1 MSKGG
6 STEVEET
13 SAQKELATYAAQS
26 MADYEKRWLPVQQ
39 NLIAQAE
46 EMGKADSSVRN
57 RAEGRV
63 AADTSARFGAAEG
76 ALEKTMS
83 NNGTFGSS
91 RSKLAITGLG
101 DDAAKSKGLGITMA
115 DQQVDDAYTQAL
127 GSLAATGRGERV
139 SVGDSLSQQASTS
152 ARQATT
158 DAEAALTERAGRAQV
173 VGQLAGYG
181 LQSGMGKFGQGGG
194 FTGTNDFSGV
204 NGGNAMNTF
213 LTRGSGG
220 D

>member
-6 STEVEET
+6 GEVEET
-13 SAQKELATYAAQS
+13 PQQRALAEFASNQ
-26 MADYEKRWLPVQQ
+26 MFDYEKRWLPVQK

-57 RAEGRV
+57 RAEGRA

-76 ALEKTMS
+76 ALERQLS

-127 GSLAATGRGERV
+127 GSLAATGRGERAA
-139 SVGDSLSQQASTS
+139 VGDSLAQQASTS
-152 ARQATT
+152 ARQATA
-158 DAEAALTERAGRAQV
+158 DAEAALTERAGQAQV
-173 VGQLAGYG
+173 VGQLAGFG

-204 NGGNAMNTF
+204 NGSNAMNTF

>member
-6 STEVEET
+6 SEVEET
-13 SAQKELATYAAQS
+13 PQQVALAQYASDQ
-26 MADYEKRWLPVQQ
+26 MFDYEKRWLPVQKS
-39 NLIAQAE
+39 LIEQAQ

-76 ALEKTMS
+76 ALEKTLS

-127 GSLAATGRGERV
+127 SALAATGRGERAA
-139 SVGDSLSQQASTS
+139 VGDSLSQQASTS
-152 ARQATT
+152 ARQATA
-158 DAEAALTERAGRAQV
+158 DAEAALTERAGQAQT
-173 VGQLAGYG
+173 VGQLAGFG
-181 LQSGMGKFGQGGG
+181 LQSSMGKFGQNTG

-204 NGGNAMNTF
+204 NGGNAMNKF
-213 LTRGSGG
+213 LTSGSGG

>member
-1 MSKGG
+1 MAGG
-6 STEVEET
+6 NSEVEET
-13 SAQKELATYAAQS
+13 PQQRALAEYASNQ
-26 MADYEKRWLPVQQ
+26 MFDYEKRWLPVQK

-57 RAEGRV
+57 RAEGRA

-76 ALEKTMS
+76 ALEKQLS

-127 GSLAATGRGERV
+127 GSLAATGRGERAA
-139 SVGDSLSQQASTS
+139 VGDSLAQQATTS
-152 ARQATT
+152 ARQATA
-158 DAEAALTERAGRAQV
+158 DAEAQV
-173 VGQLAGYG
+173 VGQLAGFG
-181 LQSGMGKFGQGGG
+181 LQSGMGKFGQGG

-204 NGGNAMNTF
+204 NGSNAMNTF